1 MNKYNVRNYF
11 VKEVGRVDRKF
22 AWNRV
27 GQLPVAMFGIIH
39 RSSQQREKS
48 VHFWKL
54 DIQTKLRNAAP
65 TLTSLTREL

>member
-1 MNKYNVRNYF
+1 MNEYNVRNYF

-39 RSSQQREKS
+39 AAANNGRSLSIFGNSISKPNCEMP
-48 VHFWKL
+48 L
-54 DIQTKLRNAAP
+54 LP
-65 TLTSLTREL
+65 